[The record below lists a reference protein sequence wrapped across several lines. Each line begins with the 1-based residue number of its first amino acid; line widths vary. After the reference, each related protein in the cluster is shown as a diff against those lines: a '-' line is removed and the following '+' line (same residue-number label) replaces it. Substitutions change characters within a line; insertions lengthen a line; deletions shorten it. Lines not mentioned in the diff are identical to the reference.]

1 VWRKKI
7 GVKLFPIL
15 QRVLV
20 HFSAL
25 ARPPVRRVLLK
36 QVYFT
41 ANEAAWLVA
50 VTGFALGAIVVVQ
63 LHDEY
68 GQSRDAALRL
78 LGSLSFVELSPLLA
92 CLMMVARSSS
102 AVAIELASMRI
113 TGEVN
118 ELKRMG
124 ISIKS
129 YLLLPRVLGI
139 TLAAVALTAV
149 MALSS
154 VLGGILFA
162 SGWDASYQIFAL
174 ERMLRL
180 DEVVVCILK
189 AVTFGLA
196 AGIVSVHAG
205 FSVQLQASDVPKA
218 ASRAVLRGLLALF
231 VIDFAWAMAR

>member
-1 VWRKKI
+1 M
-7 GVKLFPIL
+7 FPIL
-15 QRVLV
+15 QQTLV

-78 LGSLSFVELSPLLA
+78 LGSLSFAELSPLLA

-149 MALSS
+149 MALAS

-189 AVTFGLA
+189 ALTFGLA

-231 VIDFAWAMAR
+231 VIDFAWAMAL

>member
-1 VWRKKI
+1 M
-7 GVKLFPIL
+7 L
-15 QRVLV
+15 QGLLV
-20 HFSAL
+20 YVSAL

-36 QVYFT
+36 QIYFT
-41 ANEAAWLVA
+41 AIEAAWLAA

-68 GQSRDAALRL
+68 GQSRDMALRL
-78 LGSLSFVELSPLLA
+78 LGSLSFVELSPILA

-113 TGEVN
+113 SGEVN

-129 YLLLPRVLGI
+129 YLMLPRVLGV
-139 TLAAVALTAV
+139 TVAAMALTGV
-149 MALSS
+149 MAISS

-162 SGWDASYQIFAL
+162 SGWDASYQLYAL

-180 DEVVVCILK
+180 DEVVVCIAK
-189 AVTFGLA
+189 AMTMGFAIGLVA
-196 AGIVSVHAG
+196 VHAG
-205 FSVQLQASDVPKA
+205 FSVQLQASDVPRA
-218 ASRAVLRGLLALF
+218 ASRAVLRGMLALF
-231 VIDFAWAMAR
+231 LIDLAWAMIR

>member
-1 VWRKKI
+1 M
-7 GVKLFPIL
+7 LFSML

-36 QVYFT
+36 QIYFT
-41 ANEAAWLVA
+41 ANEAAWLA
-50 VTGFALGAIVVVQ
+50 AATGFALGAIVVMQ

-78 LGSLSFVELSPLLA
+78 LGSLSFVELSPILA

-113 TGEVN
+113 SGEVN

-124 ISIKS
+124 ISINS
-129 YLLLPRVLGI
+129 YLLLPRVLGV
-139 TLAAVALTAV
+139 TVAAMALTGV

-154 VLGGILFA
+154 VLGGVLFA
-162 SGWDASYQIFAL
+162 TGWDASYQIFAL

-180 DEVVVCILK
+180 DEVAVCLVK
-189 AVTFGLA
+189 AMTFGLA
-196 AGIVSVHAG
+196 IGLVAVHSG
-205 FSVQLQASDVPKA
+205 FSVQAQASEVPKA
-218 ASRAVLRGLLALF
+218 ASRAVLRGMLVLF
-231 VIDFAWAMAR
+231 LIDLAWAMIR

>member
-1 VWRKKI
+1 MI
-7 GVKLFPIL
+7 

-36 QVYFT
+36 QIYFT
-41 ANEAAWLVA
+41 ANEAAWLA
-50 VTGFALGAIVVVQ
+50 AIAGFAIGAIVVVQ

-68 GQSRDAALRL
+68 GQSRDVALRL
-78 LGSLSFVELSPLLA
+78 LGSLSFVELSPILA

-113 TGEVN
+113 SGEMN

-139 TLAAVALTAV
+139 AIAAMALTAV

-162 SGWDASYQIFAL
+162 MGWDAGYQFFAL

-180 DEVVVCILK
+180 DEVAVGVLK
-189 AVTFGLA
+189 AMSMGLA
-196 AGIVSVHAG
+196 IGWVAVQAG
-205 FSVQLQASDVPKA
+205 FSVQPQVSEVPKA
-218 ASRAVLRGLLALF
+218 ASRAVLRGMVVLF
-231 VIDFAWAMAR
+231 LIDLAWAVVR

>member
-1 VWRKKI
+1 M
-7 GVKLFPIL
+7 L

-50 VTGFALGAIVVVQ
+50 ATGFALGAIVVVQ
-63 LHDEY
+63 LHEEY

-102 AVAIELASMRI
+102 AVAIELASMRV

-118 ELKRMG
+118 ELTRMG

-139 TLAAVALTAV
+139 ALAAMALTAV

-180 DEVVVCILK
+180 DEVVLCILK
-189 AVTFGLA
+189 AMTFGLA
-196 AGIVSVHAG
+196 AGLVSVHAG

>member
-1 VWRKKI
+1 MP
-7 GVKLFPIL
+7 LL

-102 AVAIELASMRI
+102 AVAIELASMRVN
-113 TGEVN
+113 GEVS
-118 ELKRMG
+118 ELTRMG
-124 ISIKS
+124 ISIQS

-139 TLAAVALTAV
+139 ALAAMALTAV

-189 AVTFGLA
+189 AMTFGLA
-196 AGIVSVHAG
+196 AGLVSVHAG